1 LVHGGT
7 GVGNIQ
13 NNYGVV
19 VMVNRD
25 INFSLWL
32 DFIERDYLKNEFS
45 NLLEKGIVNGAT
57 SNPAIFANA
66 ITTSPAYKEQL
77 ASLEGKS
84 AKEKYEALA
93 IEDIRTAAQMLR
105 PLYDDGNDGYISIEV
120 DPFLCNDTEG
130 TIAEGRRLFE
140 AIGEPNVMVK
150 VPATQAGYEAMTELM
165 SMGISVNATL
175 VFSPKQA
182 TQCFKAMTKG
192 IAKGEQYGSCR
203 VEAVISVFVSRF
215 DRALDAELEAVG
227 IEAGKTGIYNA
238 AKIYNMIEGNGVRN
252 IRALFASTGVKGDNF
267 EPNYYIKELMAADS
281 VNTAPLKTIEA
292 HIATSDRAEALPL
305 DQALINGYFMNL
317 EDNGFRMEEVYKK
330 LLDEGLLAF
339 EESFQDMLD
348 QIK

>member
-1 LVHGGT
+1 
-7 GVGNIQ
+7 
-13 NNYGVV
+13 
-19 VMVNRD
+19 MVKRD

-45 NLLEKGIVNGAT
+45 ALIEKGIINGAT

-105 PLYDDGNDGYISIEV
+105 PLYDAGNDGYISIEV
-120 DPFLCNDTEG
+120 DPFLCNDTQG
-130 TIAEGRRLFE
+130 TIEEGKRLFK

-150 VPATQAGYEAMTELM
+150 VPATQAGYEAMTALM
-165 SMGISVNATL
+165 EDGISVNATL
-175 VFSPKQA
+175 IFSPKQA

-192 IAKGEQYGSCR
+192 IQKCETYGGCR

-215 DRALDAELEAVG
+215 DRALDTELEAAG
-227 IEAGKTGIYNA
+227 IDPAKTGIFNA
-238 AKIYNMIEGNGVRN
+238 AKIYNMIEANEVPN
-252 IRALFASTGVKGDNF
+252 IRALFASTGVKGDDLV
-267 EPNYYIKELMAADS
+267 PNYYIKELMAAHS
-281 VNTAPLKTIEA
+281 VNTAPLATIEA
-292 HIATSDRAEALPL
+292 HIQTNDTKELLPI
-305 DQALINGYFMNL
+305 DNSVINGYFMNL
-317 EDNGFRMEEVYKK
+317 EDNGFNMDKIYKQ
-330 LLDEGLLAF
+330 LLDEGLVAF
-339 EESFQDMLD
+339 EDSFKDMLE